1 MHWSQQTHDDRT
13 ILDLL
18 PNHKGAI
25 RPGQQIGHKT
35 HNDVEG
41 DICHTKALNQR
52 LLRGIKDSLPEIKSH
67 KSTHDIADPI
77 KNKVDSIGNQ
87 FLNTC
92 IDKRFITSPQFDHP
106 RAPFGRSDG

>member
-1 MHWSQQTHDDRT
+1 MHWSQQAHDNGA

-35 HNDVEG
+35 HDDVEG
-41 DICHTKALNQR
+41 DICHTEALNQR
-52 LLRGIKDSLPEIKSH
+52 LLRGIKDRLPEIEGH
-67 KSTHDIADPI
+67 KSPHDIADPI

-87 FLNTC
+87 FLNPR
-92 IDKRFITSPQFDHP
+92 IDKGFITSPQFDHL
-106 RAPFGRSDG
+106 RAPFDRSDG

>member
-1 MHWSQQTHDDRT
+1 MHWSQQTHDNGT

-41 DICHTKALNQR
+41 DICHTEALNQG
-52 LLRGIKDSLPEIKSH
+52 LLR
-67 KSTHDIADPI
+67 
-77 KNKVDSIGNQ
+77 
-87 FLNTC
+87 
-92 IDKRFITSPQFDHP
+92 
-106 RAPFGRSDG
+106 

>member
-1 MHWSQQTHDDRT
+1 MHWSQQAHDNGT

-25 RPGQQIGHKT
+25 RPGQKIGHKT
-35 HNDVEG
+35 HNDVES
-41 DICHTKALNQR
+41 DIYHTEALNQG
-52 LLRGIKDSLPEIKSH
+52 LLRGIKDSLPEIKGH
-67 KSTHDIADPI
+67 KSPHDIADTI

-87 FLNTC
+87 LLNTC
-92 IDKRFITSPQFDHP
+92 IDKGFITSPQFDHL

>member
-1 MHWSQQTHDDRT
+1 MHWSQQSHDNGT

-25 RPGQQIGHKT
+25 RPGQKIGHKT

-41 DICHTKALNQR
+41 DICHTKALNQG
-52 LLRGIKDSLPEIKSH
+52 LLRRIKDSLPEIKGH
-67 KSTHDIADPI
+67 KSPHDIANPI
-77 KNKVDSIGNQ
+77 ENKVDSIGNQ
-87 FLNTC
+87 LLNPC
-92 IDKRFITSPQFDHP
+92 IDKGFITSPQFDHL

>member
-1 MHWSQQTHDDRT
+1 MHWSQQAHDDGT
-13 ILDLL
+13 LLDFL

-52 LLRGIKDSLPEIKSH
+52 LLGGIKDSLPEIKGH
-67 KSTHDIADPI
+67 KSTHDIADSI
-77 KNKVDSIGNQ
+77 ENKVDSIGDQ

-92 IDKRFITSPQFDHP
+92 IYKGFITSPQFDHL
-106 RAPFGRSDG
+106 RAPFDRSGG

>member
-1 MHWSQQTHDDRT
+1 MHRSQQAHDNGT

-25 RPGQQIGHKT
+25 RSGQQIGHKT
-35 HNDVEG
+35 HDDVEG

-52 LLRGIKDSLPEIKSH
+52 LLRRIKDSLPEIKGH
-67 KSTHDIADPI
+67 KSPHDITNPI
-77 KNKVDSIGNQ
+77 ENKVDSIGDQ
-87 FLNTC
+87 LLNPC
-92 IDKRFITSPQFDHP
+92 IDKGFITSPQFDHL

>member
-1 MHWSQQTHDDRT
+1 MHRSQQAHDNGA

-25 RPGQQIGHKT
+25 RPSQKICHKT
-35 HNDVEG
+35 HDDVEG
-41 DICHTKALNQR
+41 DICHTKALNQG
-52 LLRGIKDSLPEIKSH
+52 LLRGIKDRLPEIKGH
-67 KSTHDIADPI
+67 KSPHDIPNPI
-77 KNKVDSIGNQ
+77 KNKVNSIGDQ

-92 IDKRFITSPQFDHP
+92 IDKGFITSPQFDHL

>member
-1 MHWSQQTHDDRT
+1 MHWSQQAHDDGT
-13 ILDLL
+13 LLDFL

-52 LLRGIKDSLPEIKSH
+52 LLRGIKDSLPEIKGH
-67 KSTHDIADPI
+67 KSTHDIADSI
-77 KNKVDSIGNQ
+77 ENKVDSIGDQ

-92 IDKRFITSPQFDHP
+92 IDKGFITSPQFDHL
-106 RAPFGRSDG
+106 RAPFDRSDG

>member
-1 MHWSQQTHDDRT
+1 MHWSQQSHDNGT

-25 RPGQQIGHKT
+25 RPSQKIGHKT
-35 HNDVEG
+35 HDDVKG

-52 LLRGIKDSLPEIKSH
+52 LLRRIKDSLPEIKGH
-67 KSTHDIADPI
+67 KSTHYIADPI
-77 KNKVDSIGNQ
+77 ENKVDSIGDQ

-92 IDKRFITSPQFDHP
+92 IDKGFITSPQFDHL
-106 RAPFGRSDG
+106 RAPFDRSDG